1 MNCPRCIN
9 RGMEKVNAAGVTLD
23 RCSVCGGIW
32 CDAKE
37 ARQVLGA
44 GEAGSVDISARTEAA
59 NTERLLHCPRCMQT
73 MNRFKVKN
81 QQHIVLDQC
90 LSCYG
95 TFYDAGELVDASEN
109 SVGDFF
115 KDLKA
120 KIFGAK

>member
-9 RGMEKVNAAGVTLD
+9 RGMEKVDVAGVTVD
-23 RCSVCGGIW
+23 RCEVCGGIW

-37 ARQVLGA
+37 GREIMGA
-44 GEAGSVDISARTEAA
+44 GEAQSVDVVARTEAA
-59 NTERLLHCPRCMQT
+59 DSDRLMHCPRCQQM

-90 LSCYG
+90 MVCYG
-95 TFYDAGELVDASEN
+95 TFYDAGELADAGEN

-115 KDLKA
+115 KGLKA
-120 KIFGAK
+120 KIFGAH